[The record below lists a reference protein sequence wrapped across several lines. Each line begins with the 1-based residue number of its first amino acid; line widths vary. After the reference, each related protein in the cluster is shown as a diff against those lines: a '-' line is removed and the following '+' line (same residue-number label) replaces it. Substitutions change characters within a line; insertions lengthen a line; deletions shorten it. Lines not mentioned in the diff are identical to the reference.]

1 MFHLFINLKNLKYN
15 CINFALKYFY
25 LYINNFY
32 AKVLWEIR
40 LLQEKKIIQSGIMI

>member
-1 MFHLFINLKNLKYN
+1 MCYLSI
-15 CINFALKYFY
+15 KYFY

-40 LLQEKKIIQSGIMI
+40 LLQEKKIILNGIMI